1 MSDTEA
7 RLCALVD
14 EHLDLGRAPSM
25 DQPFADAGVSS
36 LDCISFVKLVSK
48 EFGFEIGADE
58 WPNISNMRDLAAR
71 IDAAAG

>member
-14 EHLDLGRAPSM
+14 ANLDLGRAPSL

-36 LDCISFVKLVSK
+36 LDCISFFKLVSR
-48 EFGFEIGADE
+48 EFGIEFKAGDCPDIR
-58 WPNISNMRDLAAR
+58 NMRDLAAH
-71 IDAAAG
+71 IDAATG